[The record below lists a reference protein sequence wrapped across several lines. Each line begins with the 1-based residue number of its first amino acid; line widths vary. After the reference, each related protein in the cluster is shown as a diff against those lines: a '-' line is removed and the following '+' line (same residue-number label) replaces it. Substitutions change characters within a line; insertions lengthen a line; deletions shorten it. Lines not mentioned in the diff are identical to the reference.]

1 MSETR
6 SLTREQ
12 FAEGMR
18 HFNERIEQAQ
28 AAGDSRIA
36 NEVYMEQQRWV
47 AHVSGNGPI
56 VGAQD
61 STSRHG
67 SRGA

>member
-1 MSETR
+1 MSNTG

-18 HFNERIEQAQ
+18 HFNERIETAQ

-36 NEVYMEQQRWV
+36 NDVYREQQRWIGHV
-47 AHVSGNGPI
+47 AGNGPI
-56 VGAQD
+56 IGAQD